1 MKSAVQGLLGI
12 FFILLLFGEV
22 AAVESRPVTS
32 TGEATLANI
41 TPEEAQELALK
52 RARLNAI
59 EKVCVIKLQAETFV
73 RNLEVEADFIH
84 SVSYGHIVSEEIL
97 RWDVDVDQESLIRPP
112 TITYRVSIK
121 TEVLKEKSEPDPFY
135 QVNVRLN
142 KMVFECGDEM
152 IIYVNTSKPSYL
164 TVLNF
169 SADGSVILLFPNQI
183 RRNSHIEAVKEFQIP
198 SPADRDDVLKLQVS
212 TLPGHK
218 RDTELIKVIAT
229 REPIGLLDGLLIRG
243 QYGVMD
249 TVKFAV
255 TEIARMISSIP
266 VRDRAE
272 ATVSYQIVSP
282 N

>member
-12 FFILLLFGEV
+12 FFILLLLCQ
-22 AAVESRPVTS
+22 AAATESKLVTS

-41 TPEEAQELALK
+41 TPEEAQKLALK

-97 RWDVDVDQESLIRPP
+97 RWDVDVDQESLIHPP
-112 TITYRVSIK
+112 AITYKVSIK
-121 TEVLKEKSEPDPFY
+121 TEVLKEKGEPDPFY

-142 KMVFECGDEM
+142 KKVFHSGDEM

-169 SADGSVILLFPNQI
+169 AADGSVILLFPNQI
-183 RRNSHIEAVKEFQIP
+183 NRNNHIDAKKEFQIP

-272 ATVSYQIVSP
+272 ATVSYQIVSSD
-282 N
+282 

>member
-12 FFILLLFGEV
+12 FFILLLLCQ
-22 AAVESRPVTS
+22 AAATESKLVTS

-41 TPEEAQELALK
+41 TPEEAQKLALK

-97 RWDVDVDQESLIRPP
+97 RWDVDVDQGSLIHPP
-112 TITYRVSIK
+112 AITYKVSIK
-121 TEVLKEKSEPDPFY
+121 TEVLKEKGEPDPFY

-142 KMVFECGDEM
+142 KKVFHSGDEM

-169 SADGSVILLFPNQI
+169 AADGSVILLFPNQI
-183 RRNSHIEAVKEFQIP
+183 NRNNHIDAKKEFQIP

-272 ATVSYQIVSP
+272 ATVSYQIVSSD
-282 N
+282 